1 MRARDGEEAA
11 MGELFRYRT
20 FTVVTSPELEKAGL
34 DTMLRFDGRVH
45 QRIRNSLD
53 QATAMVSVML
63 QALEAFRNARPTSP
77 ESADTG
83 LALRKYFQLIVDGM
97 TFRYW
102 GRVEGI
108 QKVYQKIETGLGLS
122 CPIVLMSAGGK
133 VVARVAT
140 DKTAHFTVSPIRSI
154 FNFQSE
160 WQHKPWVKAVGD
172 IELDVGYVLGA
183 PEDNIARTIVH
194 EASHKFAQTKDV
206 LYKDVSFGQR
216 SRETLAEAIEMGD
229 QQVVT
234 IPGRTKKLLP
244 LSGYERSEDAV
255 ISADRLLEN
264 ADSYAWAAR
273 RIWKHRTGDGQ
284 QRKTA

>member
-1 MRARDGEEAA
+1 
-11 MGELFRYRT
+11 MGELFKYRT

-34 DTMLRFDGRVH
+34 DTMLRCDGRVH

-63 QALEAFRNARPTSP
+63 QALEEFRSARPTSP
-77 ESADTG
+77 ESTDTG

-97 TFRYW
+97 AFRYW

-108 QKVYQKIETGLGLS
+108 QKVYKKVETGLGLA
-122 CPIVLMSAGGK
+122 CPIVLMSSANMVG
-133 VVARVAT
+133 RVAT
-140 DKTAHFTVSPIRSI
+140 DKKAHFTVSPIRSI
-154 FNFQSE
+154 FNFQTE
-160 WQHKPWVKAVGD
+160 WRHKHWVQSVGD

-183 PEDNIARTIVH
+183 PEDSIARTIVH

-206 LYKDVSFGQR
+206 LYKDESFSQR

-229 QQVVT
+229 QKVVT
-234 IPGRTKKLLP
+234 IPGRDKKLLP
-244 LSGYERSEDAV
+244 LSGYERSDDSV
-255 ISADRLLEN
+255 ISDDRLLEN

-273 RIWKHRTGDGQ
+273 RIWKHRTGFKQ